1 MGATLKKKKEKSSM
15 RITID
20 LEFSQETTQ
29 LLHTTIKKVQNL
41 IPGKAFNISIHE
53 PPENTPTPE
62 ETTDKGNDVE
72 AVSAVPKSKKP
83 RKIRK
88 NFRQNILKLINKNEG
103 LSPQEIQT
111 MTGLTGKQVS
121 NVVSLLKRNGLVD
134 RVKGKYYQKPELE
147 IELVKQA
154 DQGEN
159 VAPKS

>member
-1 MGATLKKKKEKSSM
+1 M

-29 LLHTTIKKVQNL
+29 LLHTTIKKFQNL

-53 PPENTPTPE
+53 PPENIPAPE
-62 ETTDKGNDVE
+62 KTTEKDNDVE
-72 AVSAVPKSKKP
+72 AVSPVPKSKKP

-88 NFRQNILKLINKNEG
+88 NFRQNILKLINQNEG
-103 LSPQEIQT
+103 ISPQEIQT

-134 RVKGKYYQKPELE
+134 RVKGKYYQKPEPE
-147 IELVKQA
+147 IELEKQA
-154 DQGEN
+154 DQGED
-159 VAPKS
+159 VAPES

>member
-1 MGATLKKKKEKSSM
+1 M

-29 LLHTTIKKVQNL
+29 LLHATIKKFQNL

-53 PPENTPTPE
+53 PPENIPAPE
-62 ETTDKGNDVE
+62 KTTEKDNDVE
-72 AVSAVPKSKKP
+72 AVSPVPKSKKP

-88 NFRQNILKLINKNEG
+88 NFRQNILKLINQNEG

-134 RVKGKYYQKPELE
+134 RVKGKYYQKPEPE
-147 IELVKQA
+147 IELEKQA
-154 DQGEN
+154 DQGEDI
-159 VAPKS
+159 APES

>member
-1 MGATLKKKKEKSSM
+1 M

-20 LEFSQETTQ
+20 IEFSEETTQ
-29 LLHTTIKKVQNL
+29 LLHATIKKVQNL

-72 AVSAVPKSKKP
+72 PVFPVPKSKKP

-88 NFRQNILKLINKNEG
+88 NFRQNILKLINQNEG

-111 MTGLTGKQVS
+111 MTGLRRDIKIKPSKVS
-121 NVVSLLKRNGLVD
+121 IDIERYVNSPLLNSLGSENLTFYDLHGLFC
-134 RVKGKYYQKPELE
+134 
-147 IELVKQA
+147 
-154 DQGEN
+154 
-159 VAPKS
+159 

>member
-1 MGATLKKKKEKSSM
+1 M

-20 LEFSQETTQ
+20 LEFSEETTQ

-41 IPGKAFNISIHE
+41 IPGKAFNISIYE
-53 PPENTPTPE
+53 PMENTPPPE
-62 ETTDKGNDVE
+62 DTTDTGNDVQ
-72 AVSAVPKSKKP
+72 AVSPVVKSKKP

-88 NFRQNILKLINKNEG
+88 NFRQNILKLIKQNEG

-134 RVKGKYYQKPELE
+134 RVKGKYYQMTEPEME
-147 IELVKQA
+147 KQA
-154 DQGEN
+154 DQ
-159 VAPKS
+159 VTM

>member
-1 MGATLKKKKEKSSM
+1 M

-20 LEFSQETTQ
+20 LEFSEETTQ
-29 LLHTTIKKVQNL
+29 LLHSTIKKVQNL
-41 IPGKAFNISIHE
+41 IPGKAFNLSIHE

-62 ETTDKGNDVE
+62 ETTDKSNDVE
-72 AVSAVPKSKKP
+72 AVSPVPKSKKP

-88 NFRQNILKLINKNEG
+88 DFRQNILELINQNEG

-134 RVKGKYYQKPELE
+134 RVKGKYYQKPEPG
-147 IELVKQA
+147 IELEKQV

>member
-1 MGATLKKKKEKSSM
+1 M

-20 LEFSQETTQ
+20 LEFSEETTQ

-53 PPENTPTPE
+53 PPENTSAPE
-62 ETTDKGNDVE
+62 DAADKGDAVQ
-72 AVSAVPKSKKP
+72 AVSPVAKSKKP

-88 NFRQNILKLINKNEG
+88 NFRQNILKLIKQNEG

-134 RVKGKYYQKPELE
+134 RVKGKYYQMTEPELE
-147 IELVKQA
+147 KQA
-154 DQGEN
+154 DQ
-159 VAPKS
+159 VTM